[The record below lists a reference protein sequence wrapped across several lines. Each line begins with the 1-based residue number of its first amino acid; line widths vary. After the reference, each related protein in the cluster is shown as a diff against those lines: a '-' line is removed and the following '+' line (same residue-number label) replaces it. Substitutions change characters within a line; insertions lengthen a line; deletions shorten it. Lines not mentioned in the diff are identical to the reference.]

1 MKKITAILASLGLC
15 LSLAACTNLPAD
27 GPSTPT
33 EPPYKTVFVHA
44 SITRESGSTV
54 SRTEYLFDEA
64 DRVKEVVVYTNG
76 TETKRHSVRCDEYG
90 NYTHWTSD
98 GYTMEYS
105 YDSEG
110 HSLGMSMYIDGE
122 LVSTTSYT
130 WENGLRTSV
139 SSSMAGQN
147 MTQKVLMTYD
157 SGGKLL
163 RQDSYNADVLVNYSI
178 YAYDTQGRVST
189 MTTYQPDGSLYSVG
203 THTWDGN
210 CQTIVT
216 ADQNGTVMQT
226 AVMTYDDHQNLLTHT
241 IYNPQGNTISKE
253 THTWKALQV
262 DPDCPRAS
270 V

>member
-1 MKKITAILASLGLC
+1 MKKTIAILAALGLC
-15 LSLAACTNLPAD
+15 LSFAVCAEKPT
-27 GPSTPT
+27 PSPTEPT
-33 EPPYKTVFVHA
+33 EPPYKTVFVHT

-76 TETKRHSVRCDEYG
+76 TETKRHSVRCDENG

-139 SSSMAGQN
+139 SSSM
-147 MTQKVLMTYD
+147 VL
-157 SGGKLL
+157 
-163 RQDSYNADVLVNYSI
+163 Q
-178 YAYDTQGRVST
+178 
-189 MTTYQPDGSLYSVG
+189 
-203 THTWDGN
+203 
-210 CQTIVT
+210 
-216 ADQNGTVMQT
+216 
-226 AVMTYDDHQNLLTHT
+226 
-241 IYNPQGNTISKE
+241 
-253 THTWKALQV
+253 
-262 DPDCPRAS
+262 
-270 V
+270 